1 MTEKEKVE
9 EIMEKY
15 NRNFSTLQK
24 NASAKELKTVFK
36 FVADES
42 NRKQRELI
50 GLDKKNKYEMRIVV
64 EAKSKNV
71 LGFFYAMK
79 VDMEGKEI
87 TISNSTDRH

>member
-1 MTEKEKVE
+1 
-9 EIMEKY
+9 MEKY

-36 FVADES
+36 FTDES

-50 GLDKKNKYEMRIVV
+50 GLDKENKYEMRIVV

-71 LGFFYAMK
+71 LGFSMQ
-79 VDMEGKEI
+79 
-87 TISNSTDRH
+87 